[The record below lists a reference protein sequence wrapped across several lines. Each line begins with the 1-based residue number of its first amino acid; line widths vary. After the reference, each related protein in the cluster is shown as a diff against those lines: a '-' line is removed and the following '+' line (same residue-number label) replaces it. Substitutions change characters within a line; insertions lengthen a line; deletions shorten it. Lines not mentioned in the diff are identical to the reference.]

1 MFLSSSREY
10 GGPVKLTGP
19 RSQSLV
25 WYLLSQGSPRFRHR
39 HKVVRGLVEETGDDM
54 WPQELCMT
62 EDKGIRVVTQGD
74 GTE

>member
-1 MFLSSSREY
+1 M
-10 GGPVKLTGP
+10 KLTCP

-25 WYLLSQGSPRFRHR
+25 CYLLSQGSPRFRHR
-39 HKVVRGLVEETGDDM
+39 HKVVRGFVEETRDGA

-62 EDKGIRVVTQGD
+62 EDKGIHAVTQGD